1 MRTTRPGTSA
11 RAASLRPDR
20 LSHWAIAPRRCRL
33 KGERRVIQ
41 NLSRGSSEA
50 DRTQDW
56 LKQAIR
62 DLEHLHL
69 RQEAWGQVVAREHP
83 ELVRIGYIGSYARGD
98 WGVGSDVDL
107 VVVVSRSEVPDLRRA
122 AEFDAT
128 DLPVPADVLVYTFPA

>member
-1 MRTTRPGTSA
+1 M
-11 RAASLRPDR
+11 
-20 LSHWAIAPRRCRL
+20 
-33 KGERRVIQ
+33 
-41 NLSRGSSEA
+41 A